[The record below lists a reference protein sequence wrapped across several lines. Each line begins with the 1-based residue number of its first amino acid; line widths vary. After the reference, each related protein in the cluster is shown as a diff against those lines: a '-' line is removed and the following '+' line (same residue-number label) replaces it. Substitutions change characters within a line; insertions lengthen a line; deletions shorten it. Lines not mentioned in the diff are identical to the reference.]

1 MNIKEW
7 FIKKLEK
14 DIEPTAGHINLE
26 ELSET
31 ERNNCFIQ
39 FGEGDENLTSFLKTA
54 YDNGAPS
61 LFCCSGHGTQS
72 AYVVLQVTDKNI
84 ELLRKVGKVLSKNGI
99 ATNFEN
105 NHIRGT
111 IVNYRSTRSVSTEW
125 LSTAT
130 QIMETPELF
139 DDSNPEI
146 YYHEEIH
153 QSYKPFGFDLKKKL
167 LSYLRENKKE
177 LPEGKEEAKVKKEK
191 LPWELSKEEKNKL
204 NKTEKTSSHQSQNQL
219 SSDKSKER

>member
-7 FIKKLEK
+7 IIKKLEK

-26 ELSET
+26 ELSEA

-111 IVNYRSTRSVSTEW
+111 IVNYR
-125 LSTAT
+125 
-130 QIMETPELF
+130 
-139 DDSNPEI
+139 
-146 YYHEEIH
+146 
-153 QSYKPFGFDLKKKL
+153 
-167 LSYLRENKKE
+167 
-177 LPEGKEEAKVKKEK
+177 
-191 LPWELSKEEKNKL
+191 
-204 NKTEKTSSHQSQNQL
+204 
-219 SSDKSKER
+219 